1 MHLVNGELGRAL
13 LHFLRRRAVIRDAD
27 GLRVR
32 GLQLAWHRHLLMHL
46 LSLSRRGAL
55 GRGERASV
63 ESLRRLALAS
73 SLLLLLNLDLLLLLL
88 LLLLHDVGV
97 VVERLVEFELLHL
110 FAILNLLVLGDALL
124 RQLL

>member
-1 MHLVNGELGRAL
+1 
-13 LHFLRRRAVIRDAD
+13 
-27 GLRVR
+27 
-32 GLQLAWHRHLLMHL
+32 MHL
-46 LSLSRRGAL
+46 LSLSRSGAL

-63 ESLRRLALAS
+63 ESLRRLTLAS